1 MNNFRKII
9 DRSINS
15 VQFSSEQE
23 IQEHLLQANQPLLNS
38 IDGPAA
44 ITINANGDSEIVLV
58 CEHASNRIPHSLN
71 NLGLGQETLD
81 SHAAWDPGAEA
92 IALLLSQSLDAP
104 LVNARF
110 SRLVYDLNRPPE
122 HPEAMRSVSEVHHI
136 PGNENLSVEDA
147 RARVNTIYKPFCA
160 EVALVLDKA
169 ISEHRSPVLV
179 TIHTFNPSYH
189 GKTRD
194 VELGILH
201 DDDTRLADQMLLEA
215 AEHTSMVTRR
225 NEPYGPEDG
234 VAHTMQLHAISTGI
248 LNVMLEIRNDLV
260 ATSEQQANVAL
271 EIEAILRAALSMLG
285 QPANVLPVSKEAQA

>member
-1 MNNFRKII
+1 MLTNQ
-9 DRSINS
+9 S
-15 VQFSSEQE
+15 
-23 IQEHLLQANQPLLNS
+23 LLTS

-44 ITINANGDSEIVLV
+44 ITINANGESEIVLV

-71 NLGLGQETLD
+71 KLGLSQETID

-92 IALLLSQSLDAP
+92 LALLLSQSLDAP

-136 PGNENLSVEDA
+136 PGNENLSDEDA
-147 RARVNTIYKPFCA
+147 RARVNAIYKPFCA

-169 ISEHRSPVLV
+169 VSQHPRPVLV
-179 TIHTFNPSYH
+179 TIHTFNPVYH
-189 GKTRD
+189 GKKRD

-215 AEHTSMVTRR
+215 AEHTTMVTRR
-225 NEPYGPEDG
+225 NEPYGPADG
-234 VAHTMQLHAISTGI
+234 VAHTMHLHAISTGI

-260 ATSEQQANVAL
+260 ATPEQQANVAG
-271 EIEAILRAALSMLG
+271 EIEKLLRAALSMLVE
-285 QPANVLPVSKEAQA
+285 PLSALPISKEAQA